1 MILLWMVK
9 QKSEKNSRIECVC
22 LQSSWS
28 GQNHDNYA
36 GFSRIIRLLAEPY
49 WLGRVRLIARLCLGD
64 FHSKQHGIE
73 ERDHD

>member
-28 GQNHDNYA
+28 GQNHNNCA
-36 GFSRIIRLLAEPY
+36 GFSRIIRLHAEPY
-49 WLGRVRLIARLCLGD
+49 LLGGEIRHLTMLWRLSL
-64 FHSKQHGIE
+64 
-73 ERDHD
+73 

>member
-28 GQNHDNYA
+28 GQNHNNCA
-36 GFSRIIRLLAEPY
+36 EFSRIIRLLAEPY
-49 WLGRVRLIARLCLGD
+49 WLGRGRLTARLYFGD